1 MKKVIVDTNKEVRV
15 RVCRCAKSTAR
26 VVCYISSRYTED
38 RCQKR
43 LVALIPRLTG
53 KRSRTGNSKKAKAKG
68 RFLPMF
74 TGGDPPLPDSVF
86 ALNLQ
91 GPQDLLKLYGMPWA
105 LERGYAHLLAC
116 SKKDADIILETLGIS
131 PLDTPEKHNTAYAQL
146 VEWELPWR
154 WLQLFDEAGGDFRQL
169 SIKKR
174 Y

>member
-1 MKKVIVDTNKEVRV
+1 MPKT
-15 RVCRCAKSTAR
+15 
-26 VVCYISSRYTED
+26 SRRSDSPSD
-38 RCQKR
+38 R
-43 LVALIPRLTG
+43 

-68 RFLPMF
+68 RFLPML

-91 GPQDLLKLYGMPWA
+91 GPQDPLKLYGMPWA
-105 LERGYAHLLAC
+105 LKHGYAHVLAC
-116 SKKDADIILETLGIS
+116 TEKDADIILETLGIS
-131 PLDTPEKHNTAYAQL
+131 PLDTPEKHSTAYAQL